1 MFPSQSTCK
10 CLYYSSTADQILSAS
25 LTTTYRPSET
35 ISIEDIKQEKK
46 VVIRTEKD
54 VEDEGVEKTKK
65 IKKILGLGIA
75 SLKQFYKAKRLNV
88 YKQKTPSLGGA
99 LLLIILFSF

>member
-1 MFPSQSTCK
+1 MK
-10 CLYYSSTADQILSAS
+10 GIGYSNMEQHA
-25 LTTTYRPSET
+25 
-35 ISIEDIKQEKK
+35 K
-46 VVIRTEKD
+46 
-54 VEDEGVEKTKK
+54 
-65 IKKILGLGIA
+65 